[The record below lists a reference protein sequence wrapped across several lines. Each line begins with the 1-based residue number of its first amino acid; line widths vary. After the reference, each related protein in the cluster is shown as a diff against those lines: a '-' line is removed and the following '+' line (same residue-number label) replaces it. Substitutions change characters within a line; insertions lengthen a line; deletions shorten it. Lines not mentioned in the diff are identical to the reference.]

1 MRVARI
7 REANARM
14 TDDYEITRDTPL
26 RLADAVKLA
35 FPCGGMTV
43 SGLRREIARGNLA
56 IEMIAG
62 KQFTT
67 LRDIEKM
74 RLKCRENQRAP
85 ASISAN
91 AADVNP
97 STSSSMERRDRH
109 RLRPRS
115 SGRC

>member
-56 IEMIAG
+56 IEIIAG

-91 AADVNP
+91 VADVNP
-97 STSSSMERRDRH
+97 STSFSMEKT
-109 RLRPRS
+109 RS
-115 SGRC
+115 A